1 MNGARRWLNFGVSNF
16 QAVEAVKL
24 LYIVWLAS
32 YLVRFRD
39 EVNATWKAML
49 KPLGVAVA
57 LVGLL
62 ILQPDF
68 GSLSLILAI
77 TAGMLVLGG
86 VNMPRMFGPVLI
98 GLPILAAIAIAE
110 PYRVRRFTSFL
121 DPWADPFDSGYQLTN
136 ALMAVGRG
144 EIFGVGLG
152 ASVQK
157 LSYLPEAH
165 TDFILAVIA
174 EELGL
179 FGVSLVIGLYA
190 LLAGRAF
197 WVGLK
202 CVEMRRHFAGYCA
215 FGVALWMS
223 LQSFVSIGVNL
234 GLLPTKGLTLPLI
247 SSGGSSVLMTGM
259 AVGLLLRVSYE
270 LDRAERQVARLRGEA
285 LQPSPGNVPA
295 TTQPP
300 VATAASGERARHQP
314 PAPARRTHAREDVR
328 MTAPARVMILAGGTG
343 GHIFPGLAVARA
355 LRARGAEVTW
365 LGADGQMETRLV
377 PQHDVPIDTIAV
389 KGLRGKGVATL
400 IGAPVRVLNAVR
412 AAARVITQRRPRAV
426 ISFGGYAAGP
436 GGVAARLAG
445 IPLIVHEQNRAPG
458 FTNRVLA
465 RMARRV
471 LTGFPNTFATSVI
484 AEVVGNPVREEIAAV
499 QPPQLRM
506 ARGND
511 RMRLLVLGGSQ
522 GARALNMAVP
532 KALQALNDR
541 DDRSAPPVRR
551 EAARRCRRCVRA
563 GRHPRARGALHR
575 RHGRCL
581 RVGRHRRVPRRCAHA
596 RRTVR
601 RGRRQRAGAVPAG
614 GRRPPDAQRRIPRRT
629 RRGRVAAAGR
639 STRRPARATC

>member
-1 MNGARRWLNFGVSNF
+1 MTDGPRQATRLDAIEGRFDPWLLGAAIALALLGVVMVASSSIAIGEGLDVGPFYFLTRHLVFLAAGTGLAIWMMRTELKTIEAKNQLLLLACFALLLAVFVPGVGRTVNGARRWLNLGVSNF

-86 VNMPRMFGPVLI
+86 VNMPRMFGPVLV

-144 EIFGVGLG
+144 EVFGVGLG

-179 FGVSLVIGLYA
+179 AGVALVIGLYA

-247 SSGGSSVLMTGM
+247 SSGGSSVLMTCM
-259 AVGLLLRVSYE
+259 AIGLLLRVSYE

-295 TTQPP
+295 TAQP
-300 VATAASGERARHQP
+300 VATAAASS
-314 PAPARRTHAREDVR
+314 VR
-328 MTAPARVMILAGGTG
+328 GTS
-343 GHIFPGLAVARA
+343 R
-355 LRARGAEVTW
+355 LRQRIEPT
-365 LGADGQMETRLV
+365 LG
-377 PQHDVPIDTIAV
+377 
-389 KGLRGKGVATL
+389 
-400 IGAPVRVLNAVR
+400 
-412 AAARVITQRRPRAV
+412 
-426 ISFGGYAAGP
+426 
-436 GGVAARLAG
+436 RLA
-445 IPLIVHEQNRAPG
+445 
-458 FTNRVLA
+458 
-465 RMARRV
+465 
-471 LTGFPNTFATSVI
+471 
-484 AEVVGNPVREEIAAV
+484 
-499 QPPQLRM
+499 
-506 ARGND
+506 
-511 RMRLLVLGGSQ
+511 
-522 GARALNMAVP
+522 
-532 KALQALNDR
+532 
-541 DDRSAPPVRR
+541 
-551 EAARRCRRCVRA
+551 
-563 GRHPRARGALHR
+563 
-575 RHGRCL
+575 
-581 RVGRHRRVPRRCAHA
+581 
-596 RRTVR
+596 
-601 RGRRQRAGAVPAG
+601 
-614 GRRPPDAQRRIPRRT
+614 
-629 RRGRVAAAGR
+629 
-639 STRRPARATC
+639 